1 MAQVKTVKIKVD
13 SKDAVKGIDQ
23 VEKGVKGIDS
33 SAKGAKTGLGGMTG
47 AAKGLGVAFK
57 ALGIGLIISAFMKLK
72 DIFSGNIETARMF
85 ERVASRLSAAFDVI
99 RDRTENFIKA
109 LIDLKNPL
117 KAFKEAFTGTTK
129 EIKEETAAMAAL
141 TKTLQ
146 DVRDEERAMTTVRAM
161 ANKVIAESRLL
172 AEDETKALEVR
183 LVALRKA
190 ITEEQRVA
198 DIEVATQE
206 KKVTALQAIVDLGT
220 SSETTLQEL
229 ADERAKLIDLQT
241 SSIQRQL
248 RVTRELNTMER
259 ELAAD
264 NKKLVEQE
272 KIVAVEKI
280 DNDKLIRDSAIKTGI
295 IRRKA
300 AKDTSEF
307 EVKTEKL
314 AAEQKLAIIAG
325 TMGQLA
331 SVFGEE
337 SQAGKAL
344 AIGQTLISTYSA
356 AAAALREPPLGAG
369 PIFGPIVAAGAVI
382 SGLAN
387 VAKIKS
393 TKLPYGDGA
402 SASVGGGGSP
412 SVPSVPTGIG
422 GAGLV
427 PNLEGITTAGIG
439 ETPPVQAFVVENDIS
454 NAQALQQEL
463 DVQATL

>member
-1 MAQVKTVKIKVD
+1 MAIDKTITLKVD

-85 ERVASRLSAAFDVI
+85 ERVASQLSAAFDVI
-99 RDRTENFIKA
+99 RDRTELFIKK
-109 LIDLKNPL
+109 LIELKNPF
-117 KAFKEAFTGTTK
+117 KAAKEAFAGLTG
-129 EIKEETAAMAAL
+129 EVKEEFNAMGEL
-141 TKTLQ
+141 TKRLQ
-146 DVRDEERAMTTVRAM
+146 EVRDSEMEMITVRAM
-161 ANKVIAESRLL
+161 ANKIIAESRLL
-172 AEDETKALEVR
+172 AEDETKTLEAR

-190 ITEEQRVA
+190 VEEEQRVA
-198 DIEVATQE
+198 ELELKIQE
-206 KKVTALQAIVDLGT
+206 DKVKALQEIIDLGK
-220 SSETTLQEL
+220 SSEADMLEL
-229 ADERAKLIDLQT
+229 ENEKAKLIDLQT

-344 AIGQTLISTYSA
+344 AIGQTLISTYTA
-356 AAAALREPPLGAG
+356 AAAALKPPPEGAG
-369 PIFGPIVAAGAVI
+369 PVFGPIVAAGAVI

-402 SASVGGGGSP
+402 SASVGGGGTP

-427 PNLEGITTAGIG
+427 PNLEGITTEAIG